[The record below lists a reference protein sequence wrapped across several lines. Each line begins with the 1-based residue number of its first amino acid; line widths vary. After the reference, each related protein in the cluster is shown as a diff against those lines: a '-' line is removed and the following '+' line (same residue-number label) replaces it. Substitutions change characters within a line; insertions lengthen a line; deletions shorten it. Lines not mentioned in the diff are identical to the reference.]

1 MTRTL
6 LTLILSALILTS
18 GCAGTGNAR
27 RISSYGD
34 RNVVNLSPGMPEE
47 TKTYSLPEFTK
58 VQTCTA
64 IDIIFTPSDTQS
76 VKVTAPKIL
85 IPYLDIRVSKGKL
98 LCGIKDPDGSSSLTI
113 QGELPPVYVSAP
125 GVTEFI
131 TESSGSI
138 SIKGKIDQDKV
149 AFVTR
154 SSGDISAQSVIVPQL
169 NIVVLSS
176 GNVDVAYADCNIIDA
191 VTSSSGDIIFN
202 RFTAKEINAM
212 TNSSGGIKLSGHAGN
227 ANLCSNSAGDIDAS
241 RLIDTD
247 VTARANS
254 SGDIIVS
261 SRSRLISSAQNS
273 SGDVIVR

>member
-1 MTRTL
+1 MTRSL
-6 LTLILSALILTS
+6 LTLALSALILCS

-27 RISSYGD
+27 RVSIGSGRY
-34 RNVVNLSPGMPEE
+34 VLNLQPDDPKE

-64 IDIIFTPSDTQS
+64 IDIVFTPSRKQS
-76 VKVTAPKIL
+76 VKVTAPKAL

-98 LCGIKDPDGSSSLTI
+98 LCGLKKPDGSSSLTI

-138 SIKGKIDQDKV
+138 TITGKLDLDNV
-149 AFVTR
+149 TFVTR
-154 SSGDISAQSVIVPQL
+154 SSGDISASSVIAPQL
-169 NIVVLSS
+169 NIVIFSS
-176 GNVDVAYADCNIIDA
+176 GCVNIADADCNTIDA
-191 VTSSSGDIIFN
+191 VTNSSGDITLN

-212 TNSSGGIKLSGHAGN
+212 TNSSGDIVLCGHAGN
-227 ANLCSNSAGDIDAS
+227 ANICSNSSGDIDAS

-254 SGDIIVS
+254 AGDITVS

-273 SGDVIVR
+273 SGRVIAR